1 MSRTFGDIESKI
13 PELGGIPNVVSAEP
27 EITIFPFNDD
37 LDYVMMGCDGI
48 FDVLSNEEVN
58 EVIWET
64 VDYYKE
70 KNDQANDLF
79 GLCMNDCLN
88 NVLKKAMIQ
97 KSEDNITVIFIAFKN
112 LLKI

>member
-1 MSRTFGDIESKI
+1 MF
-13 PELGGIPNVVSAEP
+13 LA
-27 EITIFPFNDD
+27 
-37 LDYVMMGCDGI
+37 CDGI
-48 FDVLSNEEVN
+48 FDVMSNEEVN

-64 VDYYKE
+64 VDYYKD
-70 KNDQANDLF
+70 KNDGASDLF
-79 GLCMNDCLN
+79 GLCMNDCVN